1 MYKKHTLNIPLADSC
16 HFFLY
21 HSTCEI
27 KIETPLKKKKKRR
40 LKDGRQDNARTVG
53 RERKTT
59 GGRNCFL
66 PLKKQLLR
74 FFFSFFFFFFFD
86 ATAPTA
92 CLWEKRICLNR
103 KSTKSNTDYSQ
114 TGVPSLRLDQRA
126 MEHFPESVG

>member
-74 FFFSFFFFFFFD
+74 FFFSFFFFFFLM
-86 ATAPTA
+86 PQ
-92 CLWEKRICLNR
+92 LLLHVYGKR
-103 KSTKSNTDYSQ
+103 
-114 TGVPSLRLDQRA
+114 
-126 MEHFPESVG
+126 ESVSTGNQQNQIQTIPKQESLLWGWTRGQWNIFLSL